1 MPERYEEEIEHILED
16 SKDLPEAPVDL
27 RLDQLSLGEEIHAFY
42 QSVKISRKYSALVA
56 LVCLSLACFGLFFL
70 LKAQF
75 LWVLGLAFVAAGY
88 VYLFLIPQDI
98 LSSIKTEEISEGK
111 VESLS
116 ENSSTEEFVL
126 EQIKNK

>member
-42 QSVKISRKYSALVA
+42 QSVKISRKYSALVV

-98 LSSIKTEEISEGK
+98 LSSIKTGFSR
-111 VESLS
+111 LWPR
-116 ENSSTEEFVL
+116 
-126 EQIKNK
+126 